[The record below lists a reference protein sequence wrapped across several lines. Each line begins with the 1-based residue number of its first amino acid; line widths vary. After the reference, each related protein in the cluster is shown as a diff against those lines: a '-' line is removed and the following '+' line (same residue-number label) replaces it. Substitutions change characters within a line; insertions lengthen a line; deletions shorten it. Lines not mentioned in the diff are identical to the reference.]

1 MLIVDD
7 LIGEVPEEALV
18 GKELQPSRT
27 VYGTFGKFVRL
38 VMCEECE
45 HSYYSERYCS
55 EGQRHLMCG
64 LFGHKT
70 GKADYCSK
78 GERHDA

>member
-1 MLIVDD
+1 MRKPQWFIDDVERKQFGMEKGD
-7 LIGEVPEEALV
+7 LITRV
-18 GKELQPSRT
+18 
-27 VYGTFGKFVRL
+27 

-45 HSYYSERYCS
+45 HSYYSEGRCS
-55 EGQRHLMCG
+55 LMCG
-64 LFGHKT
+64 LHGHKT